1 MIENN
6 VLSKNNQ
13 ISFEGN
19 PFLMCDADECEKV
32 INSCP
37 ENVKL
42 LIDVAHLKVSSN
54 SLNFDKIKF
63 LDKCNH
69 LAGGYH
75 LSDNDGLSDSN
86 DKFDN
91 KSWFWDHIDRKK
103 DYYSIEVYNLRNNE
117 IKELINI
124 VKNKLAK

>member
-13 ISFEGN
+13 ICFEGN

-124 VKNKLAK
+124 VKNKYAK

>member
-1 MIENN
+1 MFFLRAIKF
-6 VLSKNNQ
+6 VLKK
-13 ISFEGN
+13 IL
-19 PFLMCDADECEKV
+19 LMCDANECEKV

-54 SLNFDKIKF
+54 SLNFDKIEF
-63 LDKCNH
+63 LNKCNH
-69 LAGGYH
+69 LADGHH

-86 DKFDN
+86 NKFDS
-91 KSWFWDHIDRKK
+91 KSWFWDHIDNKK
-103 DYYSIEVYNLRNNE
+103 DYYSLEVYNISNNE
-117 IKELINI
+117 IIELINI